1 MAGGGNLFGRVLS
14 YVVNEFIVE
23 GLANKYDPPISSLS
37 SPLPLSSDPSVHVCE
52 FVFDSIDVLRSVG
65 FRENQVPDGVVI
77 SLS

>member
-37 SPLPLSSDPSVHVCE
+37 SPLPLSSDPSVHAFE
-52 FVFDSIDVLRSVG
+52 RIKFPTESSSRY
-65 FRENQVPDGVVI
+65 REETD
-77 SLS
+77 